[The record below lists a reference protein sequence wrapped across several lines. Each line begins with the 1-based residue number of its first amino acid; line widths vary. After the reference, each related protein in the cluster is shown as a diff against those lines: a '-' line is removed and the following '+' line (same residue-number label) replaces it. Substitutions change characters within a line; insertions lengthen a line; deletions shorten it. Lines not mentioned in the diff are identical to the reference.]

1 MADIINNIVG
11 GRYYILELI
20 GRGGSAIVYKAR
32 DIHNGGIYALK
43 KYITSDPANRKRLLE
58 GMERELE
65 VLKNFKHFVLRK
77 KMSHLL
83 FHAYLIQH
91 LKLKMHCIMKNC
103 HQQEERFF
111 VFFW

>member
-43 KYITSDPANRKRLLE
+43 KLS
-58 GMERELE
+58 
-65 VLKNFKHFVLRK
+65 
-77 KMSHLL
+77 
-83 FHAYLIQH
+83 LIH
-91 LKLKMHCIMKNC
+91 I
-103 HQQEERFF
+103 
-111 VFFW
+111 

>member
-1 MADIINNIVG
+1 MADSINNIVG

-58 GMERELE
+58 GMEFLLMIFQNCLRTLLMILE
-65 VLKNFKHFVLRK
+65 ILKVICLMLRN
-77 KMSHLL
+77 MSRPAARKRIL
-83 FHAYLIQH
+83 
-91 LKLKMHCIMKNC
+91 
-103 HQQEERFF
+103 
-111 VFFW
+111 

>member
-43 KYITSDPANRKRLLE
+43 KYITSDPVSYTHLHIYDKHVPLIEELLT
-58 GMERELE
+58 REQHPAPKLWINPE
-65 VLKNFKHFVLRK
+65 IKNFYDFTVDD
-77 KMSHLL
+77 
-83 FHAYLIQH
+83 
-91 LKLKMHCIMKNC
+91 LKLEDYVTGPQIKNIP
-103 HQQEERFF
+103 
-111 VFFW
+111 VAV

>member
-43 KYITSDPANRKRLLE
+43 KYITSDQKKKKRLLISKE
-58 GMERELE
+58 
-65 VLKNFKHFVLRK
+65 KW
-77 KMSHLL
+77 S
-83 FHAYLIQH
+83 
-91 LKLKMHCIMKNC
+91 
-103 HQQEERFF
+103 
-111 VFFW
+111 